1 MRLILIELNLIIL
14 MFFILIEAGASEG
27 EDSSCED
34 SKTASENEASKKART
49 SEGTEKRLAVVGN

>member
-1 MRLILIELNLIIL
+1 
-14 MFFILIEAGASEG
+14 MFFVLIEAGASEG

-49 SEGTEKRLAVVGN
+49 SEGTEKRLAVVGNELVN